1 MIVAPANTP
10 KPVVGKLHAAL
21 KAVTALPE
29 VQAQMINLGTIP
41 VDSPSPEAQQ
51 QFINSE
57 IVRWKKVVEFAG
69 MAGTQ

>member
-1 MIVAPANTP
+1 
-10 KPVVGKLHAAL
+10 
-21 KAVTALPE
+21 
-29 VQAQMINLGTIP
+29 MINLGTIP

-57 IVRWKKVVEFAG
+57 IVRWKKVVQFAG